1 MKRPEKNE
9 YADFYE
15 TYVSLVPESDVIA
28 CLEHQIDEI
37 VAAFN
42 GVTDEKGLYAYGADK
57 WTIKEV
63 IGHLI
68 DGERVFAYRALRF
81 SRADA
86 TPLPGFDQDPYIENG
101 NANAVSISDLIEE
114 LVLNRKANVLMF
126 KNLTAE
132 AWDRTGN
139 ASDADINVRALAFI
153 LVGHI
158 RHHLKI
164 LHERY
169 LA

>member
-9 YADFYE
+9 YAEFYE

-28 CLEHQIDEI
+28 CLENQTEEI
-37 VAAFN
+37 VAAFKDAN
-42 GVTDEKGLYAYGADK
+42 DEKGLYAYGADK

-81 SRADA
+81 SRADS
-86 TPLPGFDQDPYIENG
+86 TPLPGFDQEPYIENG
-101 NANAVSISDLIEE
+101 NANAVSIKNLIEE
-114 LVLNRKANVLMF
+114 LVLLRKANVLMF

-132 AWDRTGN
+132 GWGRVGN
-139 ASDADINVRALAFI
+139 ACEADMSVRAVAFI

-158 RHHLKI
+158 RHHLRI
-164 LHERY
+164 LQERY